1 MKTRILQKAFV
12 SLTAG
17 FAPLLATTTV
27 LAARRSNLARGW
39 TAMALAWVV
48 ALGIVV
54 AMSTPGRAD
63 DEVRGQQVTGMVG
76 IVSGKTARISAVNIG
91 LLDAIVA
98 RLGWI
103 PNPHTIDP
111 IVEQTFRLEP
121 GVSATLDLS
130 FDRYRHILHIDELGR
145 AEVRA
150 MIWVTP
156 AMETRANRD
165 ETRANRDLL
174 VTVQIFDDLS
184 HETQVVLPA
193 VQLKE

>member
-1 MKTRILQKAFV
+1 MKTKILQKAFL
-12 SLTAG
+12 SLTAE
-17 FAPLLATTTV
+17 FPAPLATTTV

-54 AMSTPGRAD
+54 AMSTPVRAD
-63 DEVRGQQVTGMVG
+63 GDVRGQQVTGMVG
-76 IVSGKTARISAVNIG
+76 IVSGKTARITAVNIG

-98 RLGWI
+98 RLGWTA
-103 PNPHTIDP
+103 NPHT

-121 GVSATLDLS
+121 GFSATLDLN

-150 MIWVTP
+150 MVTP
-156 AMETRANRD
+156 TM

>member
-1 MKTRILQKAFV
+1 MKPKILQKAFV

-17 FAPLLATTTV
+17 FPPLLPTTTV

-63 DEVRGQQVTGMVG
+63 GDARGQQVTGMVG

-98 RLGWI
+98 RLGWTA
-103 PNPHTIDP
+103 NPHT

-121 GVSATLDLS
+121 GFSATLDLN

-150 MIWVTP
+150 MVTP
-156 AMETRANRD
+156 TM

-193 VQLKE
+193 VQFKE

>member
-1 MKTRILQKAFV
+1 MKPKILQKAFV

-17 FAPLLATTTV
+17 FPPLLATTTV

-48 ALGIVV
+48 ALGMVV

-63 DEVRGQQVTGMVG
+63 DDVRGQQVTGMVG

-98 RLGWI
+98 RLGWTT
-103 PNPHTIDP
+103 NPHP

-121 GVSATLDLS
+121 GVSATLDLN

-150 MIWVTP
+150 MVTP
-156 AMETRANRD
+156 TM

>member
-1 MKTRILQKAFV
+1 MKTKILQKAFV

-17 FAPLLATTTV
+17 FPAPLATTTV

-63 DEVRGQQVTGMVG
+63 DDVRGQQVTGMVG
-76 IVSGKTARISAVNIG
+76 IVSGKTARITAVNIG

-98 RLGWI
+98 RLGWTA
-103 PNPHTIDP
+103 NPHT

-121 GVSATLDLS
+121 GFSATLDLS

-150 MIWVTP
+150 MVTP
-156 AMETRANRD
+156 TMETRANR
-165 ETRANRDLL
+165 NLL

-193 VQLKE
+193 VQFKE

>member
-1 MKTRILQKAFV
+1 MKTKILQKAFV

-17 FAPLLATTTV
+17 FATLLATTTV

-63 DEVRGQQVTGMVG
+63 DARGQQVTGMVG

-91 LLDAIVA
+91 LLDAITA
-98 RLGWI
+98 RLGWTT
-103 PNPHTIDP
+103 NPRT

-121 GVSATLDLS
+121 GVSATLDLN
-130 FDRYRHILHIDELGR
+130 FDRYREILHIDETGR
-145 AEVRA
+145 AEVWA
-150 MIWVTP
+150 MVTP
-156 AMETRANRD
+156 TMETRA
-165 ETRANRDLL
+165 TRDLL

>member
-17 FAPLLATTTV
+17 FPPLLATTTV
-27 LAARRSNLARGW
+27 LASRRSNLARGW

-63 DEVRGQQVTGMVG
+63 DDARGQQLTGMIG

-98 RLGWI
+98 RLGWTA
-103 PNPHTIDP
+103 NPHT

-121 GVSATLDLS
+121 GFSATLDLS

-150 MIWVTP
+150 MVTP
-156 AMETRANRD
+156 TM

-193 VQLKE
+193 VQFKE

>member
-1 MKTRILQKAFV
+1 MKTKILQKTFL

-17 FAPLLATTTV
+17 FPALLPTTTV

-39 TAMALAWVV
+39 TAMALAWLA

-63 DEVRGQQVTGMVG
+63 GVRGQQVTGMVG

-98 RLGWI
+98 RLGWSA
-103 PNPHTIDP
+103 NPHT

-121 GVSATLDLS
+121 GVSATLDLN
-130 FDRYRHILHIDELGR
+130 FDRYREILHIDETGR
-145 AEVRA
+145 AEVWA
-150 MIWVTP
+150 MVTP
-156 AMETRANRD
+156 TMETRAH
-165 ETRANRDLL
+165 RDLL
-174 VTVQIFDDLS
+174 VTIQIFDDLS

-193 VQLKE
+193 VQFKE

>member
-1 MKTRILQKAFV
+1 MKTKILQKAFV

-27 LAARRSNLARGW
+27 PAARRSNLARGW
-39 TAMALAWVV
+39 TAIALAWVV

-63 DEVRGQQVTGMVG
+63 GDARGQQVTGMVG

-98 RLGWI
+98 RLGWTA
-103 PNPHTIDP
+103 NPHT

-121 GVSATLDLS
+121 GFSATLDLN

-150 MIWVTP
+150 MVTP
-156 AMETRANRD
+156 TM

-193 VQLKE
+193 VQFKE

>member
-1 MKTRILQKAFV
+1 MKPKILQKAFV

-17 FAPLLATTTV
+17 FPAPLPTTTV

-48 ALGIVV
+48 ALGMVV

-63 DEVRGQQVTGMVG
+63 DDARGQQLTGMIG
-76 IVSGKTARISAVNIG
+76 IVSGKTARITAVNIG
-91 LLDAIVA
+91 LLDAITA
-98 RLGWI
+98 RLGWTS
-103 PNPHTIDP
+103 NPRT

-121 GVSATLDLS
+121 GVSATLDLN

-150 MIWVTP
+150 MVTP
-156 AMETRANRD
+156 TM

-193 VQLKE
+193 VQFKE

>member
-1 MKTRILQKAFV
+1 
-12 SLTAG
+12 
-17 FAPLLATTTV
+17 
-27 LAARRSNLARGW
+27 
-39 TAMALAWVV
+39 
-48 ALGIVV
+48 
-54 AMSTPGRAD
+54 
-63 DEVRGQQVTGMVG
+63 MVG

-98 RLGWI
+98 RLGWTA
-103 PNPHTIDP
+103 NPHT

-121 GVSATLDLS
+121 GFSATLDLN

-150 MIWVTP
+150 MVTP
-156 AMETRANRD
+156 TM

-193 VQLKE
+193 VQFKE

>member
-1 MKTRILQKAFV
+1 MKTRILQNAFV

-27 LAARRSNLARGW
+27 PAARRSNLIRGW

-48 ALGIVV
+48 AIGIVV

-63 DEVRGQQVTGMVG
+63 DDVRGQQVTGMVG

-98 RLGWI
+98 RLGWTN
-103 PNPHTIDP
+103 NPHTDP

-121 GVSATLDLS
+121 GVSATLDLN
-130 FDRYRHILHIDELGR
+130 FDRDRHILHIDEIGR

-150 MIWVTP
+150 MVTP
-156 AMETRANRD
+156 TMETRANR
-165 ETRANRDLL
+165 NLL

>member
-1 MKTRILQKAFV
+1 MKTRILKTFL

-17 FAPLLATTTV
+17 FPAPLARTTV

-39 TAMALAWVV
+39 TAMALAWLV

-63 DEVRGQQVTGMVG
+63 DARGQQVTGMVG

-98 RLGWI
+98 RLGWTN
-103 PNPHTIDP
+103 NPHTEP

-121 GVSATLDLS
+121 GVSATLDLN
-130 FDRYRHILHIDELGR
+130 FDRYHGILHIDELGR

-150 MIWVTP
+150 MVTP
-156 AMETRANRD
+156 TMETRANR
-165 ETRANRDLL
+165 NLL

>member
-1 MKTRILQKAFV
+1 MKPKILQKAFV

-17 FAPLLATTTV
+17 FPPLLATTTV

-63 DEVRGQQVTGMVG
+63 DDVRGQQVTGMVG
-76 IVSGKTARISAVNIG
+76 IVSGKTARITAVNIG

-98 RLGWI
+98 RLGWTA
-103 PNPHTIDP
+103 NPRT

-121 GVSATLDLS
+121 GVSATLDLN

-150 MIWVTP
+150 TVTP
-156 AMETRANRD
+156 TM

-193 VQLKE
+193 VQFKE

>member
-1 MKTRILQKAFV
+1 MKTKILQKAFL

-17 FAPLLATTTV
+17 FPAPLATTTV

-39 TAMALAWVV
+39 TAMALVWVV
-48 ALGIVV
+48 ALGILV

-63 DEVRGQQVTGMVG
+63 DARGQQVTGMVG

-98 RLGWI
+98 RLGWL
-103 PNPHTIDP
+103 PNPHTDP

-121 GVSATLDLS
+121 GVSATLDLT
-130 FDRYRHILHIDELGR
+130 FDRYREILHIDETGR

-150 MIWVTP
+150 MVTP
-156 AMETRANRD
+156 TM

-174 VTVQIFDDLS
+174 VTIQIFDDLS

>member
-1 MKTRILQKAFV
+1 MKTKILQKAFV

-17 FAPLLATTTV
+17 FAALLPTTTV
-27 LAARRSNLARGW
+27 PAARRSNLARGW

-54 AMSTPGRAD
+54 AMSTPGLAD
-63 DEVRGQQVTGMVG
+63 DDLRGQQVTGMVG
-76 IVSGKTARISAVNIG
+76 IVSGKTARITAVNIG

-98 RLGWI
+98 RLGWTA
-103 PNPHTIDP
+103 NPHT

-121 GVSATLDLS
+121 GFSATLDLN

-150 MIWVTP
+150 MVTP
-156 AMETRANRD
+156 TM

>member
-1 MKTRILQKAFV
+1 VKTKILQKTFL
-12 SLTAG
+12 SLAAG
-17 FAPLLATTTV
+17 FPAPLATTTV

-63 DEVRGQQVTGMVG
+63 DARGQQVTGMVG
-76 IVSGKTARISAVNIG
+76 IVSGKTARITAVNIG
-91 LLDAIVA
+91 LVDAIVA
-98 RLGWI
+98 RLGWTS
-103 PNPHTIDP
+103 NPHT

-121 GVSATLDLS
+121 GFSATLDLN
-130 FDRYRHILHIDELGR
+130 FDRYRGILHIDETGR
-145 AEVRA
+145 AEVWA
-150 MIWVTP
+150 MVTP
-156 AMETRANRD
+156 TMETRAS
-165 ETRANRDLL
+165 RDLL

>member
-1 MKTRILQKAFV
+1 MKPKILQKAFV

-17 FAPLLATTTV
+17 FPAPLATTTV

-63 DEVRGQQVTGMVG
+63 DDVRGQQVTGMVG
-76 IVSGKTARISAVNIG
+76 IVSGKTARITAVNIG

-98 RLGWI
+98 RLGWTS
-103 PNPHTIDP
+103 NPHT

-121 GVSATLDLS
+121 GFSATLDLS

-150 MIWVTP
+150 MVTP
-156 AMETRANRD
+156 TM

-193 VQLKE
+193 VQFKE

>member
-1 MKTRILQKAFV
+1 
-12 SLTAG
+12 
-17 FAPLLATTTV
+17 
-27 LAARRSNLARGW
+27 
-39 TAMALAWVV
+39 MALAWVV

-54 AMSTPGRAD
+54 AMSTPVRAND
-63 DEVRGQQVTGMVG
+63 DARGQQVTGMVG
-76 IVSGKTARISAVNIG
+76 IVSGKTARITAVNIG

-98 RLGWI
+98 RLGWTA
-103 PNPHTIDP
+103 NPRT

-121 GVSATLDLS
+121 GFSATLDLN

-150 MIWVTP
+150 MVTP
-156 AMETRANRD
+156 TM

>member
-1 MKTRILQKAFV
+1 
-12 SLTAG
+12 
-17 FAPLLATTTV
+17 
-27 LAARRSNLARGW
+27 
-39 TAMALAWVV
+39 MALAWVA
-48 ALGIVV
+48 ALAIVV

-63 DEVRGQQVTGMVG
+63 DARGQQVTGLVG
-76 IVSGKTARISAVNIG
+76 ILSGKTARISAVNIG

-111 IVEQTFRLEP
+111 IVEQTCRLEP

-130 FDRYRHILHIDELGR
+130 FDRYREILHIDETGR

-156 AMETRANRD
+156 TMETRAS
-165 ETRANRDLL
+165 RDLL

>member
-1 MKTRILQKAFV
+1 
-12 SLTAG
+12 
-17 FAPLLATTTV
+17 
-27 LAARRSNLARGW
+27 
-39 TAMALAWVV
+39 MALAWVV

-54 AMSTPGRAD
+54 AISTPGRAD
-63 DEVRGQQVTGMVG
+63 DDVRGQQVTGMVG

-98 RLGWI
+98 RLGWTT
-103 PNPHTIDP
+103 NPHT

-121 GVSATLDLS
+121 GVSATLDLN

-156 AMETRANRD
+156 TM

-193 VQLKE
+193 VQFKE